1 MHALILTNPRKHA
14 LYTTLSNTQTKVF
27 KGNMLNIQ
35 LTTYPDKSDV
45 NQVKVGVVVISF
57 FHGMANHPKQKYV
70 ERRYEQISEKL
81 SLT

>member
-1 MHALILTNPRKHA
+1 MQLTTWKHA
-14 LYTTLSNTQTKVF
+14 LY
-27 KGNMLNIQ
+27 
-35 LTTYPDKSDV
+35 TTYPDKSDV

-57 FHGMANHPKQKYV
+57 FHGMANHPEQKYV

>member
-1 MHALILTNPRKHA
+1 M
-14 LYTTLSNTQTKVF
+14 LYIKLTQTKVF
-27 KGNMLNIQ
+27 KGNMLYIQ

-57 FHGMANHPKQKYV
+57 FHGMANHPEQKYV